1 MKDNRPLTLDEFNA
15 IRHRA
20 AREHA
25 EAVTRFMVAVRS
37 GLQQAFAGLSARLRR
52 GSIRL

>member
-1 MKDNRPLTLDEFNA
+1 MNDNRILTLGEFNA

-25 EAVTRFMVAVRS
+25 EAVTR
-37 GLQQAFAGLSARLRR
+37 LIFAIRTGSRQVFATMFARLRR
-52 GSIRL
+52 DSI